1 MDRDEPEKVLSEAG
15 RRWIEAAVRFGNGD
29 RDGILCPQ
37 NQDDI
42 LLAEWLPF
50 ASGEGG
56 EWRLHCPTCKVQE
69 FALVRHPEEP

>member
-1 MDRDEPEKVLSEAG
+1 MLSDAV
-15 RRWIEAAVRFGNGD
+15 RRWIEAAKRIVDGD

-42 LLAEWLPF
+42 LLVEWLPF
-50 ASGEGG
+50 SSGEGG
-56 EWRLHCPTCKVQE
+56 EWWLHCPTCKAGE